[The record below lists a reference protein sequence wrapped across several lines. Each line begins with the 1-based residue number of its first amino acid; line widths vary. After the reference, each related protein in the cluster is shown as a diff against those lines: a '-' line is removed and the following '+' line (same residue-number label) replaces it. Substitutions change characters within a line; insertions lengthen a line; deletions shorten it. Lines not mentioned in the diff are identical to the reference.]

1 MAKKKQTKQK
11 KQTKKYPETVKITFD
26 PQFSAATSKTL
37 LLREEE
43 TELVGNKVRKTYKP
57 LIEGLPTIWTVN
69 KGEIVEI
76 TTEQFLQLY
85 KLGHIDTPQSIAEKT
100 AEFNSVGTQS
110 GVDPAQHRS
119 AESLAHLYQDKLIR
133 IA

>member
-1 MAKKKQTKQK
+1 MAKKQTKTQK
-11 KQTKKYPETVKITFD
+11 NKYPETVKITFD
-26 PQFSAATSKTL
+26 PQFSAATRKTL

-43 TELVGNKVRKTYKP
+43 TELVGNKVRKSYKP
-57 LIEGLPTIWTVN
+57 LIEGLPTVFTVE
-69 KGEIVEI
+69 KGEVVEI

-85 KLGHIDTPQSIAEKT
+85 KMGFIDGPQDLAKKQ

-110 GVDPAQHRS
+110 GVDPAEHRS
-119 AESLAHLYQDKLIR
+119 AESLAHLYEDKLIR

>member
-1 MAKKKQTKQK
+1 MAKKTNTSKT
-11 KQTKKYPETVKITFD
+11 KYPKTVKITFD
-26 PQFSAATSKTL
+26 PQFSAATRKTL

-43 TELVGNKVRKTYKP
+43 TELVGNKMRKTYKP
-57 LIEGLPTIWTVN
+57 LIEGLPTIFTVE
-69 KGEIVEI
+69 KGQVVEI

-85 KLGHIDTPQSIAEKT
+85 KMGYIDGPKELAQKT

-110 GVDPAQHRS
+110 GVDPTEHRS
-119 AESLAHLYQDKLIR
+119 AESLAHLYEDKLIR